1 MVEFY
6 GYSSKKKLLLF
17 DSLGLDG
24 FKFFIVNNDEKVI
37 NELLY
42 NLKKCKASLTNQK
55 ITVCS
60 MKFFVQPWEKL
71 NYSKK
76 EQLNEVAQ
84 KFFHLLT
91 EFAKLKK
98 ILMI

>member
-60 MKFFVQPWEKL
+60 MKFFSNHGK
-71 NYSKK
+71 N
-76 EQLNEVAQ
+76 
-84 KFFHLLT
+84 
-91 EFAKLKK
+91 
-98 ILMI
+98 

>member
-1 MVEFY
+1 M
-6 GYSSKKKLLLF
+6 
-17 DSLGLDG
+17 
-24 FKFFIVNNDEKVI
+24 
-37 NELLY
+37 
-42 NLKKCKASLTNQK
+42 TNQK

-60 MKFFVQPWEKL
+60 MKFFVQSWEKL

-84 KFFHLLT
+84 NFFHLLT